1 MRLYFDCCCY
11 NRPFDDQGQ
20 QRVHDETE
28 AILSLITR
36 ARAGEHMIIGSTV
49 LQMEI
54 DNIKDTLKHE
64 KVMALYGVATE
75 CVSYT
80 QAILQRAQKLAT
92 LATIHRMD
100 ALHIA
105 SAETGGADI
114 FITTDDKLLRACAGL
129 ALSVRVMNPVKC
141 LAEVM

>member
-1 MRLYFDCCCY
+1 
-11 NRPFDDQGQ
+11 
-20 QRVHDETE
+20 
-28 AILSLITR
+28 
-36 ARAGEHMIIGSTV
+36 MIIGSTV

>member
-1 MRLYFDCCCY
+1 M
-11 NRPFDDQGQ
+11 
-20 QRVHDETE
+20 
-28 AILSLITR
+28 
-36 ARAGEHMIIGSTV
+36 GSTV

-64 KVMALYGVATE
+64 KVMVLYGVATE
-75 CVSYT
+75 CVSYN
-80 QAILQRAQKLAT
+80 QAIMSRAQDLAKM
-92 LATIHRMD
+92 ATIHRMD

-114 FITTDDKLLRACAGL
+114 FVTTDDKLLRACAGL
-129 ALSVRVMNPVKC
+129 TLSVMVMNPVKC